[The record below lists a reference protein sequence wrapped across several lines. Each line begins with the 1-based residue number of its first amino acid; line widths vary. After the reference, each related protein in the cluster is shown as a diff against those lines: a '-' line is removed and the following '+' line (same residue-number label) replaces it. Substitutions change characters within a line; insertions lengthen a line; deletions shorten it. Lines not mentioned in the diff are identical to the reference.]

1 MSSTENNA
9 EVAVEKQVDAVEAEE
24 KTEKAEVKGAKRPA
38 EVSIL
43 VLNIVNINRPC
54 KENGKLDQENAGSH
68 TFGH

>member
-38 EVSIL
+38 EVRIFSYTSLPIFSKK
-43 VLNIVNINRPC
+43 IAI
-54 KENGKLDQENAGSH
+54 KKG
-68 TFGH
+68 